1 MYCNTYQISRYI
13 SLVEKVYRYTPTT
26 FVFVEKETQVFFFG
40 IMRKLRVKI
49 WNNLIFFKIKDVDFL
64 LAYLT

>member
-1 MYCNTYQISRYI
+1 
-13 SLVEKVYRYTPTT
+13 VEKVYRYTPTT

-40 IMRKLRVKI
+40 IMRKLKVKI